1 MKTLVKI
8 LIALSVTYC
17 TFLMTG
23 CKTMQSNVINL
34 KEPISTGGSWIME
47 RKDFKASERNSLDD
61 IDERLRALKKE
72 SNKYKHPSET
82 IIHLDEPL
90 GARDYW
96 EREEFL
102 QHFD

>member
-23 CKTMQSNVINL
+23 CKTMQSDVINL

-47 RKDFKASERNSLDD
+47 RKDFKASERKSLDD
-61 IDERLRALKKE
+61 IDKRLEA
-72 SNKYKHPSET
+72 
-82 IIHLDEPL
+82 LDEL
-90 GARDYW
+90 SRKRRTIYVY
-96 EREEFL
+96 
-102 QHFD
+102 

>member
-1 MKTLVKI
+1 MKDKTFKWVTRFFIATGIIYWVMLI
-8 LIALSVTYC
+8 LAAT
-17 TFLMTG
+17 TG
-23 CKTMQSNVINL
+23 CTTLQSDVINL
-34 KEPISTGGSWIME
+34 EEPISTGGDWIME
-47 RKDFKASERNSLDD
+47 RKDFKVHKNP
-61 IDERLRALKKE
+61 
-72 SNKYKHPSET
+72 NET